1 MDRFEYCLGVALGF
15 EGGVSNNKADRGGL
29 TNCGVTQ
36 RAYDSFRVGKSMQKR
51 AVTLIT
57 DAEIKE
63 LYTSGYWLPAKC
75 NVSPPPVDL
84 VLFDVS
90 VNSGPKRAIK
100 MLQKALALPDDG
112 SFGPATGKAL
122 SSAEPVQTALRMLDA
137 REDFYHA
144 IVAADAG
151 QLVFLKGWLNR
162 TEKLRRIV
170 RRK

>member
-15 EGGVSNNKADRGGL
+15 EGGVADNKADRGGL

-36 RAYDSFRVGKSMQKR
+36 RAYDSFRAGKSLQKR
-51 AVTLIT
+51 PVTLIT
-57 DAEIKE
+57 DAEIKT
-63 LYTSGYWLPAKC
+63 LYVEGYWLPAKC
-75 NVSPPPVDL
+75 NALPPPVDL
-84 VLFDVS
+84 ALFDVA

-112 SFGPATGKAL
+112 VFGPATAKAL
-122 SSAEPVQTALRMLDA
+122 SSAAPVQTAMCLLDA

-170 RRK
+170 RGK